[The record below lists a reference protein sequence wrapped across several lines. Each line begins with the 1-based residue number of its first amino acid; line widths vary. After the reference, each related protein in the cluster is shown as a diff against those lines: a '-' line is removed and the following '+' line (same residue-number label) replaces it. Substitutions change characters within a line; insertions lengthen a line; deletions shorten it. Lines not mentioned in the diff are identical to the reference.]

1 MDRRIK
7 KSQDAIMEALIS
19 LMAEKDF
26 EKITINEIAE
36 RADVNRGTVYAHYTD
51 KYNLLELCVETR
63 LDQLIESCMPVDGVM
78 VEGVMPSASRSSILQ
93 VFQMLEQNHLFY
105 STLLTSK
112 GVPAFKK
119 RLQDMMIQ
127 SIRQQLADIHDNLP
141 VQQEVMA
148 QFLASAI
155 VGVVEWWF
163 TQPQR
168 CSAEEITEQLWS
180 LLQLNQMI
188 PGAMPAKQSAPVT

>member
-7 KSQDAIMEALIS
+7 KSQGAIMDALIS

-63 LDQLIESCMPVDGVM
+63 LDQLIESCMPVDGS
-78 VEGVMPSASRSSILQ
+78 MPNTSQSSILQ
-93 VFQMLEQNHLFY
+93 VFRMLEQNYLFY

-112 GVPAFKK
+112 GVPAFKN
-119 RLQDMMIQ
+119 RLQDMMIL
-127 SIRQQLADIHDNLP
+127 SIRQQLADYPGNLP

-148 QFLASAI
+148 QFLASAT
-155 VGVVEWWF
+155 VGVFEWWF

-168 CSAEEITEQLWS
+168 CSAEEITEQLWT
-180 LLQLNQMI
+180 LLQMNQMI
-188 PGAMPAKQSAPVT
+188 PGETPATHSSSVT